1 MYKAG
6 GLSGDFGGVLLNTCM
21 HTNTSRNQNLNAK
34 LDIDAKLIDDLKRLH
49 LIDGAAQFSRACGK
63 NPTYFACMRK
73 RGYGLHIGSLA
84 FLMARLSREIRETDD
99 VRTRAR
105 LRTAMIAI
113 NEAIQAKCKLREL
126 ELFS

>member
-1 MYKAG
+1 
-6 GLSGDFGGVLLNTCM
+6 M
-21 HTNTSRNQNLNAK
+21 HTITSRNQNLNAK
-34 LDIDAKLIDDLKRLH
+34 LAIDAKLIEDLKRLH

-113 NEAIQAKCKLREL
+113 NEAIQAKCRLREL
-126 ELFS
+126 EIFS